1 MKRIIISKVMPHHLW
16 QVFLRGVL
24 LAGITLINLHLV
36 FAEALV
42 WEDVLREAEKKNPRI
57 ISARQSLKSASLS
70 YKSSF
75 TNFLPQISASAGWKK
90 SSSITS
96 FESFAEGGHEDE
108 EFNYGISGKLS
119 IFSGFKNSSKLKQ
132 QRAEFKAEE
141 AKFERTV
148 SDTVYDLKVA
158 FAQVLKAQNT
168 ISLSEEILE
177 RRRENTQ
184 IVKLRYEA
192 GREDKGAYL
201 RSEADLY
208 QAEYEFSKAK
218 RNLKTQQVKLLKEM
232 GRDEFEPRPSES
244 GVGEVVAVSGT
255 LKVVLPERILP
266 FQELLVKSPDYLVA
280 RYGVDSS
287 KYNLK
292 YARGDLYPQISF
304 SGGASRSGAEWPLER
319 ARWNV
324 GLSLSYPLFSGGKT
338 IYDLK
343 IARTDKVKSEENLRE
358 VKQQIL
364 FQIEQGY
371 NVLIDAVENVE
382 VRNKYFIASEERA
395 KISRVKYIN
404 GLISYQDWDAI
415 ENEFINSKKSLLDA
429 EYNAFVASAEW
440 KRTLGE
446 EE

>member
-1 MKRIIISKVMPHHLW
+1 MRRIIISKIMPHGLW

-24 LAGITLINLHLV
+24 LAGILLVNLDIV

-42 WEDVLREAEKKNPRI
+42 WEDVLREAKEKNPRI
-57 ISARQSLKSASLS
+57 ITAGQSLKSASLS

-75 TNFLPQISASAGWKK
+75 TSFLPQISASAGWNK

-96 FESFAEGGHEDE
+96 FESFAEGGREDE
-108 EFNYGISGKLS
+108 EFNYGISGRLS
-119 IFSGFKNSSKLKQ
+119 VFSGFKNSSSLKQ
-132 QRAEFKAEE
+132 QRAELKGEE
-141 AKFERTV
+141 ASFERTV
-148 SDTVYDLKVA
+148 SDTICDLKVA
-158 FAQVLKAQNT
+158 FAQVLKEQKT
-168 ISLSEEILE
+168 ISLSDEILQ
-177 RRRENTQ
+177 RRRENTE

-232 GRDEFEPRPSES
+232 GRDEFEVIS
-244 GVGEVVAVSGT
+244 VSGT
-255 LKVVLPERILP
+255 LKVEPSQGVLSFPEM
-266 FQELLVKSPDYLVA
+266 LVKTPDYLVA
-280 RYGVDSS
+280 TYGVDSS

-292 YARGDLYPQISF
+292 YAQGNLYPQISF
-304 SGGASRSGAEWPLER
+304 SGGTSRSGPEWPLER

-343 IARTDKVKSEENLRE
+343 IARTGKAKSEENLRQ
-358 VKQQIL
+358 VKQEIL
-364 FQIEQGY
+364 LGLEQAY
-371 NVLIDAVENVE
+371 NGLVDGIENVKVKE
-382 VRNKYFIASEERA
+382 KYFIASEERA

-415 ENEFINSKKSLLDA
+415 ENEFINSRKSLLEA

-440 KRTLGE
+440 KRVLGE

>member
-1 MKRIIISKVMPHHLW
+1 MRRIIISKIMPHGLW

-24 LAGITLINLHLV
+24 LAGILLVNLDIV

-42 WEDVLREAEKKNPRI
+42 WEDVLREAKEKNPRI
-57 ISARQSLKSASLS
+57 ITAGQSLKSASLS

-75 TNFLPQISASAGWKK
+75 TSFLPQISASAGWNK

-96 FESFAEGGHEDE
+96 FESFAEGGREDE
-108 EFNYGISGKLS
+108 EFNYGISGRLS
-119 IFSGFKNSSKLKQ
+119 VFSGFKNSSSLKQ
-132 QRAEFKAEE
+132 QRAELKGEE
-141 AKFERTV
+141 ASFERTV
-148 SDTVYDLKVA
+148 SGTICHLKVA
-158 FAQVLKAQNT
+158 FAQVLKEQKT
-168 ISLSEEILE
+168 ISLSDEILQ
-177 RRRENTQ
+177 RRRENTE

-232 GRDEFEPRPSES
+232 GRDEFEVIS
-244 GVGEVVAVSGT
+244 VSGT
-255 LKVVLPERILP
+255 LKVEPSQGVLSFPEM
-266 FQELLVKSPDYLVA
+266 LVKTPDYLVA
-280 RYGVDSS
+280 TYGVDSS

-292 YARGDLYPQISF
+292 YAQGNLYPQISF
-304 SGGASRSGAEWPLER
+304 SGGTSRSGPEWPLER

-343 IARTDKVKSEENLRE
+343 IARTGKAKSEENLRQ
-358 VKQQIL
+358 VKQEIL
-364 FQIEQGY
+364 LGLEQAY
-371 NVLIDAVENVE
+371 NGLVDGIENVKVKE
-382 VRNKYFIASEERA
+382 KYFIASEERA

-415 ENEFINSKKSLLDA
+415 ENEFINSRKSLLEA

-440 KRTLGE
+440 KRVLGE

>member
-1 MKRIIISKVMPHHLW
+1 MNRIIISKRMPQHLW
-16 QVFLRGVL
+16 RGFLRGLL
-24 LAGITLINLHLV
+24 LAGIVLVNLHLV

-42 WEDVLREAEKKNPRI
+42 WEDVLREAKEKNPRV

-75 TNFLPQISASAGWKK
+75 TSFLPQISASAGWSK

-96 FESFAEGGHEDE
+96 FESFAEGGREDE
-108 EFNYGISGKLS
+108 EFNYGISGRLS
-119 IFSGFKNSSKLKQ
+119 VFSGFKNSSKVKQERAGLKQ
-132 QRAEFKAEE
+132 EE
-141 AKFERTV
+141 AKFKRTF
-148 SDTVYDLKVA
+148 SDMIYDLKVA

-168 ISLSEEILE
+168 ISLSEEILK

-232 GRDEFEPRPSES
+232 GRDEFE
-244 GVGEVVAVSGT
+244 VTAVSGT
-255 LKVVLPERILP
+255 FKVVPPEGILS
-266 FQELLVKSPDYLVA
+266 FQELLAQSPDYLVA
-280 RYGVDSS
+280 RYGVDSA
-287 KYNLK
+287 KYNLRYTK
-292 YARGDLYPQISF
+292 GAFYPQISF
-304 SGGASRSGAEWPLER
+304 SGGTSRSGPEWPLER
-319 ARWNV
+319 ARWGL
-324 GLSLSYPLFSGGKT
+324 GLSLSYPFFSGGKE
-338 IYDLK
+338 IYNWK
-343 IARTDKVKSEENLRE
+343 IAQTDKLKSEENLRE

-364 FQIEQGY
+364 LGLEQAYSG
-371 NVLIDAVENVE
+371 LIDAVENVK
-382 VRNKYFIASEERA
+382 VREKYFIASQERA
-395 KISRVKYIN
+395 KISRVKYVN

-415 ENEFINSKKSLLDA
+415 ENDFINSDKSLLDA
-429 EYNAFVASAEW
+429 KFNAFVASAEW
-440 KRTLGE
+440 KKVLGE